1 MMCIT
6 GLCAGCSRLSA
17 HVPAHDVSCRSS
29 MQCAETI
36 PSDYLLGLRT
46 WYIGEVPSYHFETA
60 GVEQLPGRQ
69 KKLSKELKAKG
80 IKEPRPLRISIL
92 RRQIFPGLEGRGLKA
107 GAGGTLNVPHATTI
121 LHAAAFQGRYT
132 SVDNPTWSYTVCGKL
147 VGRKLWCHSSTYSI
161 WRLFFSARA
170 RGGKTC

>member
-1 MMCIT
+1 
-6 GLCAGCSRLSA
+6 
-17 HVPAHDVSCRSS
+17 

-147 VGRKLWCHSSTYSI
+147 VGRKLWCHSSTYTVFGGY
-161 WRLFFSARA
+161 FFQRV
-170 RGGKTC
+170 RGGGRRVN